1 MVAHALKKSNLIIEI
16 IYYNKFN
23 CSELLKNKIRET
35 CNNHVKSH
43 HKLKELVNYDTYI
56 KLIFEDSVKFVP
68 RHTQKNKNN
77 L

>member
-1 MVAHALKKSNLIIEI
+1 MVAYAFKKTNLIIEI

-43 HKLKELVNYDTYI
+43 HELKELVNSDTYI
-56 KLIFEDSVKFVP
+56 KLIFEDSEKSVP